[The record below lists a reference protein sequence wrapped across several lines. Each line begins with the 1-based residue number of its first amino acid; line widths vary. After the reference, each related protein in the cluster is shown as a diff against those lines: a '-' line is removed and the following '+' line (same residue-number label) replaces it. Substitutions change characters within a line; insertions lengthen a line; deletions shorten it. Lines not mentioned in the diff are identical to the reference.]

1 MTRRML
7 RIDGNRIDTVR
18 PTVRGLGRR
27 RARRGFTLMEIL
39 IAIFILTVGL
49 VMVATVFPVAAN
61 WTRQDAERT
70 VAGLIARNAA
80 ALIKSTYTVQDM
92 TVVEPINGKTTPV
105 TFTQHIEMLP
115 NLSYKLPWAQRAYA
129 FGANPPYPA
138 GNPAAATFYW
148 TALVSPAADG
158 AAFGKFNLYILV
170 FKVNDHSQLFTF
182 TSAADPVVQDPSG
195 GPGGRGAT
203 DPYFIPEVLVS
214 STGISDANFP
224 MDSEGIGMNSGTVF
238 RKIPGGS
245 GSNVASL
252 PPIIPNEP
260 VIFVPPSPGNSV
272 DPLVYVYETTLS
284 F

>member
-1 MTRRML
+1 MT
-7 RIDGNRIDTVR
+7 NAR
-18 PTVRGLGRR
+18 PTIGLQRSAFGGPQFRGAGRP
-27 RARRGFTLMEIL
+27 RRGFTLMEIL

-49 VMVATVFPVAAN
+49 VMVAAVFPVAAN

-70 VAGLIARNAA
+70 VAGLVARNAA
-80 ALIKSTYTVQDM
+80 ALIKSTYTLQDM
-92 TVVEPINGKTTPV
+92 TVDEPTSGNSVPV
-105 TFTQHIEMLP
+105 NFTQPIEMLP
-115 NLSYKLPWAQRAYA
+115 NLSYKLPWQQRAYA

-138 GNPAAATFYW
+138 ANPGAATFYW
-148 TALVSPAADG
+148 TALASPLSAKDG
-158 AAFGKFNLYILV
+158 SAPGKYTLYILV
-170 FKVNDHSQLFTF
+170 FKVNDHSQFF
-182 TSAADPVVQDPSG
+182 TSTADPMVQDPSG

-214 STGISDANFP
+214 STGITDANFP

-238 RKIPGGS
+238 RKIPGGN
-245 GSNVASL
+245 GSSVASL

-272 DPLVYVYETTLS
+272 DPLVYIYETTLS